1 MRREL
6 YRVWIISHCCSKVSH
21 KPTSRCFVL
30 ITMQV
35 EAFLSARRTNRVF
48 QSCFVHVF
56 QTTTLGTGTFVVVL
70 TMEPPQRCLSP
81 MWWFGWLEDELMVVD
96 GGYAAFGGSAEGG
109 ERIAR
114 ERHGPAQPA
123 AGGNGAGQWHDAP
136 GHAGIQALLLAFHHI
151 EGAIERNDDLAF
163 MVESITGRAFA
174 VCIAIRR
181 GGRFLFRSMSTATAA
196 AGTGLGT
203 IASARLSRVGTNIV
217 RHGNSNRL
225 GE

>member
-6 YRVWIISHCCSKVSH
+6 YRVWIISHCCSKVTH

-35 EAFLSARRTNRVF
+35 EAFLSTQRANRVF
-48 QSCFVHVF
+48 RSCFVHMF

-70 TMEPPQRCLSP
+70 
-81 MWWFGWLEDELMVVD
+81 VVRGRAD
-96 GGYAAFGGSAEGG
+96 GSRRGYAAFGGSAESG

-114 ERHGPAQPA
+114 ERHGPAQA
-123 AGGNGAGQWHDAP
+123 ATCGNGAGQRHNAP
-136 GHAGIQALLLAFHHI
+136 GHAGIQAKLLALHHI
-151 EGAIERNDDLAF
+151 EGTVERNDNLALV
-163 MVESITGRAFA
+163 VEGITGRAFA
-174 VCIAIRR
+174 MCLAIRR

-196 AGTGLGT
+196 AGTGLGI